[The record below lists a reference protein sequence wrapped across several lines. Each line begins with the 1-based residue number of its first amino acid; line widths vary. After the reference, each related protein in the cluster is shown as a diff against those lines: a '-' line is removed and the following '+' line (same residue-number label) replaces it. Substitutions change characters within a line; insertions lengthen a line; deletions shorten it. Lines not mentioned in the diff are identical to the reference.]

1 MRNNFRD
8 FEQKWQ
14 SRWDEE
20 KAFHAADPGEKGS
33 EKPKFYALV
42 EFPYP
47 S

>member
-1 MRNNFRD
+1 MRNNFKE
-8 FEQKWQ
+8 FEKKWQ

-42 EFPYP
+42 
-47 S
+47 